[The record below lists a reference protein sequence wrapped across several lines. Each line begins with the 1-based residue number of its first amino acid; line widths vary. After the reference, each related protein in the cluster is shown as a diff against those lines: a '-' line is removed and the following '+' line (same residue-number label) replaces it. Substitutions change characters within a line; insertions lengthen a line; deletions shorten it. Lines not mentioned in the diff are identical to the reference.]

1 MTVRREPRPPGRGWG
16 TDAVPR
22 RILLALL
29 AGRLAYRGTTALLP
43 VALLAVWGPDRFGPY
58 ASLFG
63 TWLFLNPMLSW
74 GLEKA
79 ALLLVPRTRAA
90 RPYVLG
96 ALITFGIALA
106 LPAVVGFGLLA
117 LVSGSPLATLGAVLA
132 LLNVAQG
139 MNQALVGYQR
149 ALGRP
154 LVDTANYLTAGAL
167 NVAAVALA
175 AWAGLTPLGFGLVL
189 LTGTAAL
196 DLAHTVALA
205 TRARLGA
212 RLLARRRLVRHAA
225 GTAFFMGL
233 NIILVTVTTS
243 ALFVVLA
250 WHGLERESAYLY
262 VAISIFNVAHAALD
276 YLLRV
281 YQPSVALLLRRGRT
295 AAIRR
300 GVARWS
306 WRLLASAAACLVVPL
321 PLQGPARALTGSLP
335 GYALPTA
342 YLVVC
347 LPVLLAPEVLGY
359 ALENLDFS
367 SLVVSSAGPVAA
379 MLVTVAVA
387 LATVPALGGAFGAVY
402 AFAAGKAGHSAVTAV
417 LVGAG
422 PSRLRRARPATA
434 KGAAHGTP

>member
-1 MTVRREPRPPGRGWG
+1 MSDRRERRRLGRGWG
-16 TDAVPR
+16 TGAVPR

-79 ALLLVPRTRAA
+79 ALLLLPRTRAG

-96 ALITFGIALA
+96 ALITFGVALA
-106 LPAVVGFGLLA
+106 LPAAVGFVLLA
-117 LVSGSPLATLGAVLA
+117 LVSDSPVATLSAVLA

-189 LTGTAAL
+189 LAGTAAL

-205 TRARLGA
+205 THARLGA

-225 GTAFFMGL
+225 GTAFFMGF

-281 YQPSVALLLRRGRT
+281 YQPSVALLLRRGR
-295 AAIRR
+295 AAEIRR

-306 WRLLASAAACLVVPL
+306 WRLLASAAACVVADRL
-321 PLQGPARALTGSLP
+321 PAGLRPAHRLP
-335 GYALPTA
+335 GA
-342 YLVVC
+342 
-347 LPVLLAPEVLGY
+347 
-359 ALENLDFS
+359 
-367 SLVVSSAGPVAA
+367 
-379 MLVTVAVA
+379 
-387 LATVPALGGAFGAVY
+387 VPAGAPGAGDPRLRPREPRLLQPGREHRGPGRR
-402 AFAAGKAGHSAVTAV
+402 AAGH
-417 LVGAG
+417 
-422 PSRLRRARPATA
+422 RHRRARSGPGPRRRVRRRLRLRGREGGPERGHRRPPRGRARYSEGSRRPWNPLTPATR
-434 KGAAHGTP
+434 PSR

>member
-1 MTVRREPRPPGRGWG
+1 MTGRRERERLGRGWG
-16 TDAVPR
+16 RDAVPR
-22 RILLALL
+22 RILLSLL

-79 ALLLVPRTRAA
+79 ALLLLPRTRTG

-96 ALITFGIALA
+96 ALITFGVALA
-106 LPAVVGFGLLA
+106 LPAVVGFVLLA
-117 LVSGSPLATLGAVLA
+117 LVSDSPVAALGAVLA

-175 AWAGLTPLGFGLVL
+175 AWTGLTPLGFGLAL
-189 LTGTAAL
+189 LAGTAAL

-262 VAISIFNVAHAALD
+262 VAISIFNVVHAALD

-281 YQPSVALLLRRGRT
+281 YQPSVALLLRRAR
-295 AAIRR
+295 AVEVRR

-321 PLQGPARALTGSLP
+321 PLYEPAQALTGSLP

-342 YLVVC
+342 YLALC
-347 LPVLLAPEVLGY
+347 LPVLLAPDLLGY

-379 MLVTVAVA
+379 LLVTVAVA
-387 LATVPALGGAFGAVY
+387 LVAVPAFGGAFGAVY
-402 AFAAGKAGHSAVTAV
+402 AFAAGKAGQSAVTAV
-417 LVGAG
+417 LLGAW
-422 PSRLRRARPATA
+422 PATA
-434 KGAAHGTP
+434 KGAAAHGTP